1 MIFPLPACD
10 MLMSVSNLAGGMCD
24 KSWQHSQCSH
34 VTGALVSH
42 PYWWLSVQ
50 EAGDALMGM
59 TAAQMHE
66 LEQQEEQAG
75 MGEEESLAEQ
85 ARRRALF
92 RPWLMRLR
100 ISQQTYRDDISI
112 RKTISRWCWAGAV
125 GMYEEVWD
133 LILDLLEALQP
144 LADAA
149 VHLQQTPIGLICH
162 PSHPSL

>member
-1 MIFPLPACD
+1 MIFTLQVLEMLVLSPASQEECAIEVD
-10 MLMSVSNLAGGMCD
+10 NTLSACMSTVLQS
-24 KSWQHSQCSH
+24 
-34 VTGALVSH
+34 
-42 PYWWLSVQ
+42 YWWLPVQ

-66 LEQQEEQAG
+66 LVQQEEQAG

-112 RKTISRWCWAGAV
+112 RKTISRWR
-125 GMYEEVWD
+125 
-133 LILDLLEALQP
+133 
-144 LADAA
+144 
-149 VHLQQTPIGLICH
+149 
-162 PSHPSL
+162 